1 MILNAKKRPL
11 IAVALLLTS
20 LGITTSCIDNSYDL
34 NKDIDMTISAGGE
47 HLAIPV
53 GYTEKITLD
62 KIIEIEE
69 GDDLQLVDGEYH
81 LLKGDDIEPSTTKV
95 EDVTIDEIK
104 SNIEKINISKDS
116 STSSPQQRTSNE
128 NKYNTDF
135 EKTGKIEVTAKRI
148 DEAVKE
154 IGELEAKDKVAFDIF
169 INIEGEFSIVKVTN
183 LQIELP
189 DFLVFADTQDT
200 EGIIIDKDNHK
211 LSFNDFILKKNT
223 TEEQGKFHLQL
234 IAYYFAEKAGTGQ
247 GLVVTNKE
255 INETYDVKVSGTA
268 EVTLGTTTPTV
279 SSNDKLYIIPQIMIA
294 EMNVQNVTG
303 VIQPKITPTNTI
315 VKLEN
320 LPDFLSDNEV
330 ELEITNPTISFI
342 ANNPLETPIIL
353 NGEMLGKKADGSMIE
368 GSTVKIGNGS
378 KDGNKIQLN
387 PGNNII
393 ILSRTGK
400 SNQENSS
407 TVQNIQVSDI
417 NNLIKKIPDEVNV
430 TLNPVVKNDDYYTVE
445 LKEDGYTMEGN
456 YDIDIPLNFGSNLKI
471 VYDETIDNFDLDLED
486 VDIKKAILS
495 INAVNTIPLAMEI
508 KNENVSALDAN
519 GNVIKDIDVTV
530 EGTITESKDGKAEV
544 SSTLNINLNE
554 TAEGAI
560 SKLDGLKLK
569 VTAVPGQATDVQLL
583 STQWLQLTDMKLK
596 IPNGIKVDLN

>member
-11 IAVALLLTS
+11 IAMALLLTS

-81 LLKGDDIEPSTTKV
+81 LLKKGNIDNATTEIGEVTVTGTTTIIEATEIAKV
-95 EDVTIDEIK
+95 TALTHGQTMAAYI
-104 SNIEKINISKDS
+104 
-116 STSSPQQRTSNE
+116 
-128 NKYNTDF
+128 Y
-135 EKTGKIEVTAKRI
+135 KTGTIEVSAHDI
-148 DEAVKE
+148 DDAIKE
-154 IGELEAKDKVAFDIF
+154 IG
-169 INIEGEFSIVKVTN
+169 
-183 LQIELP
+183 
-189 DFLVFADTQDT
+189 
-200 EGIIIDKDNHK
+200 
-211 LSFNDFILKKNT
+211 ILKASSPTELIINLGITAGENMDFDNITFTDLKITFPSILDFEPYTGLSNNKLDLNGLTINKGEEKKISLQVKGYKFGNETPDGKKIIGNT
-223 TEEQGKFHLQL
+223 L
-234 IAYYFAEKAGTGQ
+234 
-247 GLVVTNKE
+247 N
-255 INETYDVKVSGTA
+255 INE
-268 EVTLGTTTPTV
+268 EVIVEGTTTVYVETGSNGTISFTPTIE
-279 SSNDKLYIIPQIMIA
+279 LQ
-294 EMNVQNVTG
+294 EMDIQSVTG
-303 VIQPKITPTNTI
+303 VIQPIIEPTGSTVN
-315 VKLEN
+315 LEN
-320 LPDFLSDNEV
+320 LPDFLEDDAT
-330 ELEITNPTISFI
+330 ELDITNPIFTFI
-342 ANNPLETPIIL
+342 AKNPLEAPIVL
-353 NGEMLGKKADGSMIE
+353 NGTMQGEKNGSIIE
-368 GSTVKIGNGS
+368 GSTVILGRNGIDQQDIILEKGDNIIALSRLGTGGPEGS
-378 KDGNKIQLN
+378 K
-387 PGNNII
+387 NI
-393 ILSRTGK
+393 K
-400 SNQENSS
+400 VSN
-407 TVQNIQVSDI
+407 I
-417 NNLIKKIPDEVNV
+417 NDLIKKIPDVV
-430 TLNPVVKNDDYYTVE
+430 KVDLNPLVEYATYYTVD
-445 LKEDGYTMEGN
+445 LTTSYAMESN

-554 TAEGAI
+554 TTEGAI

>member
-81 LLKGDDIEPSTTKV
+81 LLKKGNIDNATTEIGEVTVTGTTTIIEATPIAEVAAALTHWQTMAAS
-95 EDVTIDEIK
+95 
-104 SNIEKINISKDS
+104 IN
-116 STSSPQQRTSNE
+116 
-128 NKYNTDF
+128 
-135 EKTGKIEVTAKRI
+135 KTGTIEVSAHDI
-148 DEAVKE
+148 DDAIKE
-154 IGELEAKDKVAFDIF
+154 IGALKASSPTELIINLGITAGENMDFDNITF
-169 INIEGEFSIVKVTN
+169 TDLKITFPSILDFEPYTGLSNNILDLDGLTINKGEEKNISLQVKGYKFGNET
-183 LQIELP
+183 P
-189 DFLVFADTQDT
+189 D
-200 EGIIIDKDNHK
+200 GKKIIG
-211 LSFNDFILKKNT
+211 NT
-223 TEEQGKFHLQL
+223 L
-234 IAYYFAEKAGTGQ
+234 
-247 GLVVTNKE
+247 N
-255 INETYDVKVSGTA
+255 INEKVIVEGKTTVDVKMGSSGTISFP
-268 EVTLGTTTPTV
+268 PTME
-279 SSNDKLYIIPQIMIA
+279 LQ
-294 EMNVQNVTG
+294 EMDIQSVTG
-303 VIQPKITPTNTI
+303 VIQPIIEPTGSTVN
-315 VKLEN
+315 LEN
-320 LPDFLSDNEV
+320 LPDFLEDDAT
-330 ELEITNPTISFI
+330 ELDITNPIFTFI
-342 ANNPLETPIIL
+342 AKNPLEAPIIL
-353 NGEMLGKKADGSMIE
+353 NGTMQGEKNGSIIE
-368 GSTVKIGNGS
+368 GSTVILGRNGIDQQDIILEKGDNIIALSRLGTGGPEGS
-378 KDGNKIQLN
+378 K
-387 PGNNII
+387 NI
-393 ILSRTGK
+393 K
-400 SNQENSS
+400 VSN
-407 TVQNIQVSDI
+407 I
-417 NNLIKKIPDEVNV
+417 NDLIKKIPDVV
-430 TLNPVVKNDDYYTVE
+430 KVDLNPLVEYATYYTVD
-445 LKEDGYTMEGN
+445 LTTSYAMESN

-569 VTAVPGQATDVQLL
+569 VTAVPGQATDVQLV

>member
-81 LLKGDDIEPSTTKV
+81 LLKKGNIDNATTEIGEVTVTGTTTIIEAT
-95 EDVTIDEIK
+95 EIA
-104 SNIEKINISKDS
+104 EVA
-116 STSSPQQRTSNE
+116 TALTQ
-128 NKYNTDF
+128 
-135 EKTGKIEVTAKRI
+135 EKTIAADIYKTGTIEVSAHDI
-148 DEAVKE
+148 DDAIKE
-154 IGELEAKDKVAFDIF
+154 IGVLKASSPTELIINLGITAGENMDFDNITF
-169 INIEGEFSIVKVTN
+169 TDLKITFPSILDFEPYTGLSNNILDLNGLTINKGEEKNISLQVKGYKFGNETPDGKKIIGNTLNINEDVIVKGKTTVLVEAGSSGTISFTPT
-183 LQIELP
+183 IEL
-189 DFLVFADTQDT
+189 Q
-200 EGIIIDKDNHK
+200 
-211 LSFNDFILKKNT
+211 
-223 TEEQGKFHLQL
+223 
-234 IAYYFAEKAGTGQ
+234 
-247 GLVVTNKE
+247 
-255 INETYDVKVSGTA
+255 
-268 EVTLGTTTPTV
+268 
-279 SSNDKLYIIPQIMIA
+279 
-294 EMNVQNVTG
+294 EMDIQSVTG
-303 VIQPKITPTNTI
+303 VIQPIIEPTGSTVN
-315 VKLEN
+315 LEN
-320 LPDFLSDNEV
+320 LPDFLEDDAT
-330 ELEITNPTISFI
+330 ELDITNPIFTFI
-342 ANNPLETPIIL
+342 AKNPLEAPIVL
-353 NGEMLGKKADGSMIE
+353 NGTMQGEKNGSIIE
-368 GSTVKIGNGS
+368 GSTVILGRNGIDQQDIILEKGDNIIALSRLGTGGPEGS
-378 KDGNKIQLN
+378 K
-387 PGNNII
+387 NI
-393 ILSRTGK
+393 K
-400 SNQENSS
+400 VSN
-407 TVQNIQVSDI
+407 I
-417 NNLIKKIPDEVNV
+417 NDLIKKIPDVV
-430 TLNPVVKNDDYYTVE
+430 KVDLNPLVEYAKYYTVD
-445 LKEDGYTMEGN
+445 LTTSYAMESN

-519 GNVIKDIDVTV
+519 GNIIKDIDVTV